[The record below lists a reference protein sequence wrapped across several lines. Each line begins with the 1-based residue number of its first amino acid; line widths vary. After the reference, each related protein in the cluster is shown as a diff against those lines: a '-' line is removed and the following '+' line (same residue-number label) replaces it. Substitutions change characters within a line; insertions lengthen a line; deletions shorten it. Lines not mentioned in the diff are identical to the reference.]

1 MYAIV
6 HEEMVSGLEHLD
18 RETKAKVIAAY
29 VDYQLYWVEPSKD
42 DVLVYSI
49 FKAKQYDLNVI
60 KNKSEIARENGKKWG
75 RPRKDL
81 SVKNLAKT
89 KKTQTKANDNQT
101 EPRRNQNE
109 TKANPEKPLEI
120 EIDNI
125 NKNIN
130 NINNNILSIS
140 NTESK
145 DSDINNIT
153 SNINKL
159 ISELKEESNSLGI
172 VYDKKDERNF
182 SKHILTAKDFWEFAE
197 KIWQSRN
204 EFARN
209 IMRASVLIHF
219 WKWVCSWPKLIYQNY
234 AEVYNKSLQE
244 HAKQQ
249 KNKIYSF

>member
-1 MYAIV
+1 MLARI
-6 HEEMVSGLEHLD
+6 HEEMVWGLKHLD
-18 RETKAKVIAAY
+18 VNTRNAVIAAY
-29 VDYQLYWVEPSKD
+29 VDYQLYWIEPSQD
-42 DVLVYSI
+42 DILVYSI
-49 FKAKQYDLNVI
+49 FKAKQFDLDSIVRDI
-60 KNKSEIARENGKKWG
+60 KASVENG
-75 RPRKDL
+75 RKGWR
-81 SVKNLAKT
+81 T
-89 KKTQTKANDNQT
+89 KKTFKNLKEPKGILKQPKDNLK
-101 EPRRNQNE
+101 ESKQNLSGS
-109 TKANPEKPLEI
+109 EKEK
-120 EIDNI
+120 EKEKEKEQD
-125 NKNIN
+125 N
-130 NINNNILSIS
+130 NIILYNNIIS

-182 SKHILTAKDFWEFAE
+182 SKHILTAKDFWAFAE

-219 WKWVCSWPKLIYQNY
+219 WKGVCSWPKLIYQNY

>member
-6 HEEMVSGLEHLD
+6 HEEMVKGLEHLD
-18 RETKAKVIAAY
+18 YDTQCKVIWAY
-29 VDYQLYWVEPSKD
+29 VKYQLYWVEPSKD

-153 SNINKL
+153 SDINNL

-182 SKHILTAKDFWEFAE
+182 SKHILTAKDFWAFAE